1 MSDAAD
7 GGIARVT
14 RVVAVVGV
22 LMTAGAALAFGPRAG
37 LGTAFGAVLAVS
49 NLWMLGKIIGALLPP
64 PESEPETAEGD
75 VGSGPSGS
83 ASDGEPARGAKAS
96 EGAED
101 AEDAEEPPPPRRG
114 SAAVWSLLAGVKILV
129 LFGGAWFMMTRGWVG
144 PMHLLAGYGSLPIG
158 IAVSTLRPARRARRA
173 PQRKP
178 RR

>member
-1 MSDAAD
+1 MSDAPD
-7 GGIARVT
+7 EGIARVT

-22 LMTAGAALAFGPRAG
+22 LMTAGAMLALGPRAG

-64 PESEPETAEGD
+64 PEADAEADRDAGESAAEDQAAPGAGGDEGDPEEPEE
-75 VGSGPSGS
+75 
-83 ASDGEPARGAKAS
+83 
-96 EGAED
+96 
-101 AEDAEEPPPPRRG
+101 PPPRRG

-158 IAVSTLRPARRARRA
+158 IAVSTLRPARRGRRA
-173 PQRKP
+173 LQRKP